1 MFVPMR
7 RFLASAPHRRWL
19 STNPWTRPV
28 GEGALLLRFGT
39 GIDDA
44 VSRRVLAYKARLEAA
59 PPLAGVTEVL
69 PAYASLLVHFD
80 ATTTTAGAVEAWAAA
95 AGDGKAGEEAT
106 EDARVV
112 EIPVNYGAEY
122 GLDQA
127 EAAAI
132 AGLAGPAE
140 VVERHA
146 AGDYRVFFLGF
157 TGGFPYLGGLDEALK
172 AVPRLTTPRQLVPRG
187 AVGIAAGQTGVY
199 TLDTPGGWHLLGRT
213 PATLF
218 DPARDPPAL
227 LRAGDRVRFVPSD
240 AAVEAGADADEGDAP
255 APDCGWVEV
264 LEPGMLSTVQDLG
277 RRGYAQHGV
286 SRSGAADDAA
296 LRVGNALVGNA
307 PGAPGLEVAAG
318 GLKLRCVRACRV
330 ALAGA
335 DTGATVVR
343 DLGYGDV
350 ETLDAAVGRTLAL
363 RENDELRLGFAG
375 DGARAYVCV
384 AGGVDVDEVL
394 GSASTDLRAKLG
406 GFRGRALRS
415 GDVVGRGGAPDD
427 VDRVPMLRAATDLLR
442 GDADGDGAA
451 AAAKTWTLRV
461 LPGPG
466 DPGTDDGS
474 PGFAGDVGLL
484 TAAGAF
490 EVLPRSDR
498 MAVIVGRVDA
508 DEAPLP
514 GGQQLSEAC
523 VSGTVQLP
531 PDGNPVILLAEHQTT
546 GGYKVPGVV
555 IAADLWQVGQ
565 MRPGDALRFVETTPR
580 DARNAL
586 ALLRA
591 RCRETAPLPVDA
603 DSVDLAAV
611 NAGINQMTWREA
623 LGDAGLAGRGPL
635 FRPRAD
641 MRAVDLNADAGEG
654 FDDAGLLEHCTSVNV
669 ACGGHAGTPATI
681 AATVDLAVAAG
692 AAIGAHVAYE
702 DTANFGREA
711 TDVDPNALRDQVLVQ
726 ASTLI
731 GLCRARGAR
740 VTYVKPHGALYHA
753 VCAGGPQAEA
763 VAAACRALGLPL
775 LLLPASPLASFGEGF
790 AERAYDG
797 DALRPRDRPGAVI
810 HDAAAAAA
818 QAVALAARPDLHTI
832 CVHGDSPNAVAV
844 AAAVAAA
851 LRDAGFTLKKFL

>member
-1 MFVPMR
+1 
-7 RFLASAPHRRWL
+7 
-19 STNPWTRPV
+19 
-28 GEGALLLRFGT
+28 
-39 GIDDA
+39 
-44 VSRRVLAYKARLEAA
+44 
-59 PPLAGVTEVL
+59 
-69 PAYASLLVHFD
+69 
-80 ATTTTAGAVEAWAAA
+80 
-95 AGDGKAGEEAT
+95 
-106 EDARVV
+106 
-112 EIPVNYGAEY
+112 
-122 GLDQA
+122 
-127 EAAAI
+127 
-132 AGLAGPAE
+132 
-140 VVERHA
+140 
-146 AGDYRVFFLGF
+146 
-157 TGGFPYLGGLDEALK
+157 
-172 AVPRLTTPRQLVPRG
+172 
-187 AVGIAAGQTGVY
+187 
-199 TLDTPGGWHLLGRT
+199 
-213 PATLF
+213 
-218 DPARDPPAL
+218 
-227 LRAGDRVRFVPSD
+227 
-240 AAVEAGADADEGDAP
+240 
-255 APDCGWVEV
+255 
-264 LEPGMLSTVQDLG
+264 
-277 RRGYAQHGV
+277 
-286 SRSGAADDAA
+286 
-296 LRVGNALVGNA
+296 
-307 PGAPGLEVAAG
+307 
-318 GLKLRCVRACRV
+318 
-330 ALAGA
+330 
-335 DTGATVVR
+335 
-343 DLGYGDV
+343 
-350 ETLDAAVGRTLAL
+350 
-363 RENDELRLGFAG
+363 
-375 DGARAYVCV
+375 
-384 AGGVDVDEVL
+384 
-394 GSASTDLRAKLG
+394 
-406 GFRGRALRS
+406 
-415 GDVVGRGGAPDD
+415 
-427 VDRVPMLRAATDLLR
+427 MLRAATDLLR
-442 GDADGDGAA
+442 GDGDGDGAA

-692 AAIGAHVAYE
+692 AAIGAHVSYE
-702 DTANFGREA
+702 DRANFGREA
-711 TDVDPNALRDQVLVQ
+711 MDVDPNALRDQVLVQ